1 MLRRPSLLL
10 LGLHVIVILDLWGQ
24 VVLHGPHC
32 VTDAILQDCMGRG
45 RGEECAHYDVV
56 LKENAL
62 SVEAVVCVRVCVLF
76 YRGIH

>member
-1 MLRRPSLLL
+1 MLRHPSLLL

-45 RGEECAHYDVV
+45 RGEECAHYDAA
-56 LKENAL
+56 LKENAP